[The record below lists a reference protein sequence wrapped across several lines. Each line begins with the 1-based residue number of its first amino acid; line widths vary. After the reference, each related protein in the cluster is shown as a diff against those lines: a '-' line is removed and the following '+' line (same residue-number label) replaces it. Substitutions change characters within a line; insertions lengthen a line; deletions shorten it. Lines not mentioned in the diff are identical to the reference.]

1 MKKGRVLYLL
11 TLSFFA
17 LFYTALCAFYQ
28 RWVSLIGKEKNEQ
41 RDENTLF
48 HASSTQASHI
58 GKFEKF
64 CVFNRKT
71 TPNIFTEKKKLKS
84 QSSHRNNQHKKNIK
98 TKITILRKQPVSVDP
113 KKKKKNLSHKKHL
126 KSIQPK
132 KTHKNIWEN
141 IKFFWGR
148 RTGLME
154 GKSRRRRTELGKK
167 SCEKKKI
174 EDNEVEPRVSC
185 GRKF

>member
-84 QSSHRNNQHKKNIK
+84 QSSHRNNQHKKYIK

-113 KKKKKNLSHKKHL
+113 KKIKIKPISQETFNINTSKKKE
-126 KSIQPK
+126 
-132 KTHKNIWEN
+132 THKNIWEN
-141 IKFFWGR
+141 IKFF
-148 RTGLME
+148 
-154 GKSRRRRTELGKK
+154 
-167 SCEKKKI
+167 
-174 EDNEVEPRVSC
+174 
-185 GRKF
+185 